1 MTEARLKEYGFWD
14 YTTPGPGVWNTTG
27 GMTSRF
33 FWTTWQRRACIRK
46 RSINRIF
53 FPATSGAIF
62 GPSIRTKEQHC
73 GRVDEGTSL
82 ASTDQVLLAA
92 ASDRLEGKPAESV

>member
-1 MTEARLKEYGFWD
+1 VFLDVMMPAMNGFD
-14 YTTPGPGVWNTTG
+14 VCNQVKNIL
-27 GMTSRF
+27 GMNDVFIVMLTAKG
-33 FWTTWQRRACIRK
+33 QELDRK

>member
-1 MTEARLKEYGFWD
+1 MFSVEDQQGNVRIFWGGRQYYSFHRD
-14 YTTPGPGVWNTTG
+14 DLFAKKLGVAILANIG
-27 GMTSRF
+27 
-33 FWTTWQRRACIRK
+33 K